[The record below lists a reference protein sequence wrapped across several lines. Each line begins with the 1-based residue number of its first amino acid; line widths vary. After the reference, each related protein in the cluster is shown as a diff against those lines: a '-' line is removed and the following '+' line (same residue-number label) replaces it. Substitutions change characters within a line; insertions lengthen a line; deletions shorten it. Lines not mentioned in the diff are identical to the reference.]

1 MDDQLPSRK
10 APSFCSL
17 RYGLCLLLHF
27 CNVVMMSQ
35 RMCLSLTVVAMV
47 NSTDPHGSPNTS
59 TKDLLD
65 NIKNPRYNWSP
76 KIQGVILSSI
86 LYGMLIVNIPV
97 GYLSGI
103 YSIRK
108 MVSCALILSSLSS
121 LLIPLA
127 ADAGE
132 IPLIACRVV
141 QGLGQ
146 GTVSVAQHMVWVK
159 WAPPLERGRLT
170 SLSVSGLMLGP
181 FIALLATGFI
191 CQALGWP
198 FVFYIFGACGCAL
211 GLSWFILFYDDPKDH
226 PCISV
231 DEKEFITSSLVAQ
244 VSSSGQPLPI
254 MAMLKSLPLWAI
266 SLGCFAF
273 SWTNHI
279 LFLYSPTFISSKL
292 HVNMTENGLLS
303 ALPYL
308 FSWLLGILVGQV
320 ADLFLS
326 RNMFRVIT
334 VRKLFTTLGL
344 LLPSLFGICLC
355 HLSSGFHS
363 TIIFLILASAT
374 VVFCI
379 VGILINPLDIAP
391 RYYGFLKGVTVLIGM
406 TGGLTSSTLAGI
418 ILNRDPESSWP
429 KIFFLMAAINVISL
443 TFYLIFAKAEIQDWA
458 KEKQHTR
465 L

>member
-1 MDDQLPSRK
+1 AQMDDQLPSRK

-244 VSSSGQPLPI
+244 
-254 MAMLKSLPLWAI
+254 
-266 SLGCFAF
+266 
-273 SWTNHI
+273 
-279 LFLYSPTFISSKL
+279 
-292 HVNMTENGLLS
+292 NGLLS

>member
-10 APSFCSL
+10 APGFCSL

-35 RMCLSLTVVAMV
+35 RMCLSLTMVAMV
-47 NSTDPHGSPNTS
+47 NSTDPHHRPNTS

-76 KIQGVILSSI
+76 EIQGVILSSI
-86 LYGMLIVNIPV
+86 TYGMLIMNIPI

-108 MVSCALILSSLSS
+108 MVSCALVLSSLSS

-132 IPLIACRVV
+132 MPLIACRVA
-141 QGLGQ
+141 QGLSQ
-146 GTVSVAQHMVWVK
+146 GTVSIAQHVVWVK

-170 SLSVSGLMLGP
+170 SLSASGLMLGP
-181 FIALLATGFI
+181 FIALIATGFI

-211 GLSWFILFYDDPKDH
+211 GLLWFVLFYDDPKDH
-226 PCISV
+226 PCISI
-231 DEKEFITSSLVAQ
+231 DEKEFITSSLMDQ

-254 MAMLKSLPLWAI
+254 KAIFKSLPVWAT

-292 HVNMTENGLLS
+292 HVNVTENGVLS

-308 FSWLLGILVGQV
+308 FSWLLSILAGHM

-326 RNMFRVIT
+326 RTALRVIT
-334 VRKLFTTLGL
+334 IRKLFTTLGL
-344 LLPSLFGICLC
+344 LLPALFGICLC

-374 VVFCI
+374 AVFCI
-379 VGILINPLDIAP
+379 VGPLINPLDIAP
-391 RYYGFLKGVTVLIGM
+391 R
-406 TGGLTSSTLAGI
+406 
-418 ILNRDPESSWP
+418 
-429 KIFFLMAAINVISL
+429 
-443 TFYLIFAKAEIQDWA
+443 
-458 KEKQHTR
+458 
-465 L
+465 